1 MTEEESIPSLL
12 FGLLSVIGAFV
23 ASGMSWYY
31 GFFEEEYARA
41 AWYMAIAIS
50 LELHVRGK

>member
-12 FGLLSVIGAFV
+12 FGLLNRIGVLLFIV
-23 ASGMSWYY
+23 MSWYF
-31 GFFEEEYARA
+31 GFVEDEYARA

-50 LELHVRGK
+50 LEQAHGE